1 MGIEIWALM
10 ALAAVLTVYLLPFL
24 VGRREVMSLSNAE
37 DRYSA
42 RLRVLATGGALA
54 ADEACESSGHVM
66 IFRRRPEVKAMN
78 RPAVRNVRALR
89 AERELLRARRAH
101 EQARARRRVAASH
114 RGAVAMTLLGVTLG
128 MVVLVL
134 ITTVP
139 WWSALLP
146 TALLG
151 GSMVAGRRA
160 AVASAEADRRER
172 RRIAELERE
181 LSALTGIEPR
191 ELREPWQREP
201 SAEARPWSQAV
212 GPQGSRPLH
221 EERTGAQAVDDV
233 AQARPD
239 GAAVGSGRTASAQ
252 SAPSAESA
260 ESARSAQSPEVAAP
274 AAGGRGG
281 RADESSRAAGR
292 EVGSEA
298 ASETGPVEGAPS
310 TRSAEEL
317 DELGEVERAVRA
329 LAAAA
334 QRTQGRRGAGSG
346 STRPEG
352 TGAARS
358 EATVASPSTPPQG
371 WRPVHVPAPTYTLSA
386 RAPRRVIEPAE
397 DAPFDSAPVPAR
409 PTAVRSFSTE
419 GVGQEETVF
428 HPIDLDAV
436 LERRRAA
443 GA

>member
-1 MGIEIWALM
+1 M

-54 ADEACESSGHVM
+54 ADEACESSGHVT

-89 AERELLRARRAH
+89 AERELLRVRRAH
-101 EQARARRRVAASH
+101 EQARARRRDAASH
-114 RGAVAMTLLGVTLG
+114 RAAVATTLLGATLG
-128 MVVLVL
+128 MVVVVWL
-134 ITTVP
+134 TAVP
-139 WWSALLP
+139 WWSVLVPAG
-146 TALLG
+146 LLG
-151 GSMVAGRRA
+151 ASMVAGRRA
-160 AVASAEADRRER
+160 AVASSAADRRER
-172 RRIAELERE
+172 RRIAELEHE
-181 LSALTGIEPR
+181 LSALTGVEPQ

-201 SAEARPWSQAV
+201 SADARPWSQAV
-212 GPQGSRPLH
+212 GATELRSERGLSRSGRSADEGDEAAESDRRRMAAKSPAPAASGADRSGERAEAPVRSAGKGRAESRGGSRG
-221 EERTGAQAVDDV
+221 EERAEKGAEKRAQPRSESSAV
-233 AQARPD
+233 P
-239 GAAVGSGRTASAQ
+239 ASAQ
-252 SAPSAESA
+252 DVEAAPSAA
-260 ESARSAQSPEVAAP
+260 SP
-274 AAGGRGG
+274 
-281 RADESSRAAGR
+281 
-292 EVGSEA
+292 
-298 ASETGPVEGAPS
+298 
-310 TRSAEEL
+310 EEL

-334 QRTQGRRGAGSG
+334 KRTQGGG
-346 STRPEG
+346 
-352 TGAARS
+352 GAAGD
-358 EATVASPSTPPQG
+358 VPASSTPSAPLTPPQG

-386 RAPRRVIEPAE
+386 RAPRRVIELAE

-443 GA
+443 GE